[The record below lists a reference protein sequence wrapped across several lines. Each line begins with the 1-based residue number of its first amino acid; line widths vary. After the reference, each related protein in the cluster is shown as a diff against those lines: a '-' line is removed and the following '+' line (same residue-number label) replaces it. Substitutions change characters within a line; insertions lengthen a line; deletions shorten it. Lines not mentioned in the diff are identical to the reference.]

1 MMLSNID
8 NNQFDLFLNQTVSN
22 QHGNSSVTYGGSTA
36 KTIDSQASI
45 PRKEPVIVK
54 ASLKERIIRTVQT
67 IMNEL
72 PIKIKKLI
80 KSMVPYL
87 KMFAYASF
95 NFLSSLFML
104 VASLLE
110 KARDYFAPSEPKV

>member
-1 MMLSNID
+1 MLTSN
-8 NNQFDLFLNQTVSN
+8 NNSPFSPFVDQTVSN

-36 KTIDSQASI
+36 RTMDSQASI

-67 IMNEL
+67 TMNEL
-72 PIKIKKLI
+72 PVKIKKLI
-80 KSMVPYL
+80 KAMVPYL
-87 KMFAYASF
+87 KMFAHASL

-104 VASLLE
+104 VASLLG

>member
-1 MMLSNID
+1 MLSNID
-8 NNQFDLFLNQTVSN
+8 NNQFDPFLNQTVSN

-36 KTIDSQASI
+36 KIIDSQASI